1 MTLAN
6 TPSRSPTKFGT
17 SALSSNEVSNTTTHS
32 PVDLCPEQLSDGLA
46 GEGPVGSGGFSPRL
60 CTRHVPRRV
69 TAVVVRGHEALPV
82 HVPAHAL

>member
-6 TPSRSPTKFGT
+6 TPSRSPTKFRT
-17 SALSSNEVSNTTTHS
+17 SALSSTTTHS

>member
-6 TPSRSPTKFGT
+6 TPLRSPTKFGI
-17 SALSSNEVSNTTTHS
+17 SALISNEVSNTHS
-32 PVDLCPEQLSDGLA
+32 PVDLCPEQLGDGLA
-46 GEGPVGSGGFSPRL
+46 GEGPVGSGGFTTRL
-60 CTRHVPRRV
+60 CTRHVPRSV